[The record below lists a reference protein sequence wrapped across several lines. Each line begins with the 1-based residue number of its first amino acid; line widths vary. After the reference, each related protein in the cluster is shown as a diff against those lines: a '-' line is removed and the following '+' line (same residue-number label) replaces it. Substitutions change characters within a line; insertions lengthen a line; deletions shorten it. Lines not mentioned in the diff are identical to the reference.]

1 MNANGR
7 RGREMKM
14 WRGADAKIVNGDPA
28 LPGLSLLLD
37 AQALLRR
44 IRLLPQLERT
54 RALAIEY
61 LRYKPATS
69 CVAGL
74 LLTDADGA
82 CRRYYAKALTPER
95 FARVRRRAPQSAS
108 LLPDAAVIV
117 ALAADDS
124 DLPGLSLL
132 YHPGELGR
140 QMAAWLPEID
150 PSVPLGWRLLRYK
163 PGRRAVAQIACRG
176 QALAVLRWASAQE
189 YGRIVQGNA
198 IGAALGHIA
207 LVGADAQ
214 RRLLATR
221 WLEGESLC
229 PEQRGDCPLGE
240 MRLAGEKL
248 AEVHDSDFS
257 LPLRRRGSDD
267 VEALW
272 RVRNTLMAVAPHSV
286 PRFIRLAARI
296 ARRLMRLT
304 TPPTLIHGDFSADQL
319 IRLRGDGALRIVDW
333 DRAAYGNPL
342 ADIATFQARL
352 ELQVIERTVSR
363 EQADGAVA
371 ALLAG
376 YLPRRALPLG
386 DLGGYVAWAAL
397 CLAAE
402 PFRKRAARWPAQLD
416 ALLTAAERLLDA
428 PPSGAAVAASDG
440 VAALRD
446 SQRVADAVLAASGA
460 PAGSRLTHSEIV
472 RHKPG
477 KRALVHYRISPP
489 AQAAPWE
496 LLGKYGEKG
505 VDERAFRC
513 QLTLWRNGFDNRA
526 DVAVPEPL
534 ALVPSFN
541 LWLQRKV
548 AARPMADFLFPD
560 AENLRQ
566 LGERVGAALARLQQN
581 RALRREIAA
590 RRWGIED
597 ELAILRR
604 RLADVAACHPRWRD
618 RLDPLL
624 HAAEKRAI
632 ALINERD
639 VCLHRDFYF
648 DQVLVPDDAPGRLV
662 LVDFDLCRL
671 GPAALD
677 AGNYIAHVQEFAL
690 RCHGDSAALA
700 PHEQGFCDAFLA
712 HSPGV
717 ALDAVQGFTHL
728 SLLRHISLSTQ
739 FAERVHTTET
749 LIALCEKALHRWSGL

>member
-1 MNANGR
+1 MNANGG
-7 RGREMKM
+7 RGRETKM
-14 WRGADAKIVNGDPA
+14 WRGADAKIVSGDPA

-44 IRLLPQLERT
+44 IRRLPQLDRT
-54 RALAIEY
+54 RALAIDY

-74 LLTDADGA
+74 LLTDADGVR
-82 CRRYYAKALTPER
+82 RRYYAKALTPER
-95 FARVRRRAPQSAS
+95 FDRVRRRAPQSAN
-108 LLPDAAVIV
+108 LLPDAAVMV
-117 ALAADDS
+117 ASAADDS

-150 PSVPLGWRLLRYK
+150 PSAPLDWQLLRYK
-163 PGRRAVAQIACRG
+163 PGRRAVARIACRG
-176 QALAVLRWASAQE
+176 RDLAVLRWASAKE

-198 IGAALGHIA
+198 IGAALGHIS

-221 WLEGESLC
+221 WLEGGSLC
-229 PEQRGDCPLGE
+229 PEQRGDCPVGE

-248 AEVHDSDFS
+248 AEVHNSDFS
-257 LPLRRRGSDD
+257 LPLRRHAGDD
-267 VEALW
+267 VAALW
-272 RVRNTLMAVAPHSV
+272 RVRNTLTAVAPQSV
-286 PRFIRLAARI
+286 SRFTRLATRI
-296 ARRLMRLT
+296 ARRLMRLK

-333 DRAAYGNPL
+333 ERAAYGNPL

-363 EQADGAVA
+363 QQADDAVA

-402 PFRKRAARWPAQLD
+402 PFRKRAARWPAQID

-428 PPSGAAVAASDG
+428 SSPDAPASDG

-460 PAGSRLTHSEIV
+460 PTGSRLTHSEIV

-513 QLTLWRNGFDNRA
+513 QSTLWRNGFDNRA

-534 ALVPSFN
+534 ALVPAFN
-541 LWLQRKV
+541 LWLQRRV

-560 AENLRQ
+560 AENLRL

-618 RLDPLL
+618 RLDLLL

-632 ALINERD
+632 ALIDDCD

-700 PHEQGFCDAFLA
+700 AHEQGFGDAFLA

-717 ALDAVQGFTHL
+717 TLDAVQGFTHL

-749 LIALCEKALHRWSGL
+749 LIALCETALRDWLA